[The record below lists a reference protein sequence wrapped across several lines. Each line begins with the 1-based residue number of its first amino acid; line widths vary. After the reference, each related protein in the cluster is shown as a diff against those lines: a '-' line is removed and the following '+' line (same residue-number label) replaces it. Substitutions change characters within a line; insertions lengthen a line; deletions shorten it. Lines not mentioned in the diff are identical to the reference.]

1 MEDIDD
7 ILYQQKLTLSQ
18 QTYLESI
25 IENHF
30 LTTNHN
36 NKINDAGEE
45 DDINTNM
52 LPLSLSNVDRDHCS
66 IIQQQCVPFIQKSYS
81 NLESPIQ
88 LNSYSFMNEVNH
100 SMYYHSNGID
110 AYNDSPTSAPIVNT
124 TNINNSQGH
133 NHQNYHASTS
143 TPRFIHESVWHDRN
157 GEYIADN
164 SSFCT
169 RILSSSPSSSSL
181 SSSMMVPCST
191 TRTTTEIQIENVH
204 STYLTGKLSKSS
216 STNSSQQIN
225 TGIDLTH
232 NIFENS
238 PILQNNSNYNNPK
251 YRRNSNKLSSTI
263 RKEHQREQDK
273 NRTRTLNVAFCRLRS
288 CLPEIPKDTKLTK
301 IRTLRYAITYIR
313 QLMDLIHQTDSV
325 NSSNLMFDTGL
336 NSLKMESEHDQSL
349 MKDSG
354 YLSFM
359 DR

>member
-1 MEDIDD
+1 MEKIEDIR
-7 ILYQQKLTLSQ
+7 YQQKLTLSQ
-18 QTYLESI
+18 QSYLESI
-25 IENHF
+25 IGNHF
-30 LTTNHN
+30 FTTNHN
-36 NKINDAGEE
+36 NKINDTGEE
-45 DDINTNM
+45 DNINTNM
-52 LPLSLSNVDRDHCS
+52 LPLSLSNVNRDHCS
-66 IIQQQCVPFIQKSYS
+66 IIQQRCVPFMQNDYS
-81 NLESPIQ
+81 NLESPNQ
-88 LNSYSFMNEVNH
+88 LNSYSFINEVNH
-100 SMYYHSNGID
+100 SVYCHSNGND
-110 AYNDSPTSAPIVNT
+110 VYNDCLTSAPIIT
-124 TNINNSQGH
+124 TNSNSHDH

-157 GEYIADN
+157 GGYIVDN

-169 RILSSSPSSSSL
+169 GIPSSPSSSSL
-181 SSSMMVPCST
+181 SSSMIVPCST
-191 TRTTTEIQIENVH
+191 VRTTTESQIDYVD
-204 STYLTGKLSKSS
+204 SAYLTSKLIKSS

-225 TGIDLTH
+225 TGIELMD

-238 PILQNNSNYNNPK
+238 PILQNNPNNGNPK
-251 YRRNSNKLSSTI
+251 YRRNSSKLSSTI

-313 QLMDLIHQTDSV
+313 QLMDLIHQTDSM
-325 NSSNLMFDTGL
+325 NSSAMMFDTGL

>member
-1 MEDIDD
+1 MEEIDN
-7 ILYQQKLTLSQ
+7 IRYQQKLTLSQ

-30 LTTNHN
+30 FTTNHN
-36 NKINDAGEE
+36 NKINDTGEE
-45 DDINTNM
+45 DNINTNM
-52 LPLSLSNVDRDHCS
+52 LPLSLSNIDRDHCS
-66 IIQQQCVPFIQKSYS
+66 ITQQQCVPFIQKGYS

-88 LNSYSFMNEVNH
+88 LNSYSFMNEVNPP
-100 SMYYHSNGID
+100 MYCHSNGND
-110 AYNDSPTSAPIVNT
+110 AYNDSPTSAPIITT
-124 TNINNSQGH
+124 TNISICHDH

-143 TPRFIHESVWHDRN
+143 TPRFIHESVWHGRN
-157 GEYIADN
+157 GDYIVDN

-169 RILSSSPSSSSL
+169 GTSPSSSSL
-181 SSSMMVPCST
+181 SSCLMVPCST
-191 TRTTTEIQIENVH
+191 TRTTAENHIDYVH
-204 STYLTGKLSKSS
+204 STYLTSKLIKSS

-238 PILQNNSNYNNPK
+238 PILQNNSHSNNPK
-251 YRRNSNKLSSTI
+251 YRRNSNKLSSII

-325 NSSNLMFDTGL
+325 NSPNMMFDTGL